1 MKKAPSLVRL
11 IIRKNARTK
20 ICSCHGNMYYH
31 RGMFG
36 TDSYSTVR
44 GVEKLIPVDVYSPG
58 CPPEPEA
65 IIDAIM
71 KLRER
76 KESSNKE
83 RIQYFTINHRFH
95 HVRFSIHTGNYDQKL
110 LHQSFEPQ
118 FESTFEISSETF
130 RSTSTLQFY

>member
-1 MKKAPSLVRL
+1 
-11 IIRKNARTK
+11 
-20 ICSCHGNMYYH
+20 MYYH

-95 HVRFSIHTGNYDQKL
+95 HVRFSIHTGNYD
-110 LHQSFEPQ
+110 
-118 FESTFEISSETF
+118 
-130 RSTSTLQFY
+130 TSIF